1 MALEPGHQ
9 RLEAGDWSSPQSRSS
24 MTVTASSWAEEP
36 RGRGHSLQGGLAPDP
51 EPLQAQPASWP
62 APLPGPWPLLRVP
75 APLTLLLCSAG
86 HPLQAQSAW
95 GPPVSLPPSPGG
107 VMGAKAGGWMG
118 RCVRGSVVV
127 PPPTCTPSEGGASSV
142 CGLRGAPL
150 PATGR
155 GQSVSGGRRRGASVG
170 TQISA
175 SRLCVA
181 ALCRW
186 DEVTPAW
193 GPRSTPRKHLRL
205 CSAGSDVL

>member
-1 MALEPGHQ
+1 
-9 RLEAGDWSSPQSRSS
+9 

-127 PPPTCTPSEGGASSV
+127 PPRHAHPPREGLAVSAGSAGPPCPPQAEGRAFLGEGGGVPLWGPRFLHRGSV
-142 CGLRGAPL
+142 
-150 PATGR
+150 
-155 GQSVSGGRRRGASVG
+155 
-170 TQISA
+170 

-181 ALCRW
+181 GTR
-186 DEVTPAW
+186 
-193 GPRSTPRKHLRL
+193 
-205 CSAGSDVL
+205 